1 MRRKRIG
8 LTLQKIQEYL
18 KGQNYNYEI
27 IVVDDGSKDNTW
39 EVIRN
44 VAQQNEA
51 IYIIRNKKIKEKNT
65 VLKKGCYT
73 PMVNMFFS
81 PMRIFLRL

>member
-39 EVIRN
+39 KVIRN

-51 IYIIRNKKIKEKNT
+51 IYIIRNKKIKKLQNPE
-65 VLKKGCYT
+65 
-73 PMVNMFFS
+73 
-81 PMRIFLRL
+81 RLFIYF